1 MKQLMSGFFHVNGSA
16 TVVATARRATSSPA
30 ADGSISDRPP
40 SAAYI
45 SLAQP
50 QLLRLSRS
58 CRLANQAAAQA
69 PCRLPRRSLCL
80 DAACRKT
87 FLATKIPEPYSR
99 SVAAGAAARVGAP
112 RGHLSSFQRGRW
124 LMTGKAGARDPPEIE
139 ASAAVELHPRH
150 SMTGDVAVAAARVR
164 EVSVGA
170 PLAVT
175 ELSFDSLDS
184 TQKWA
189 ERHLDELVYVHLLGA
204 QQQQQQQQDIWG
216 LGDRCLCI
224 TATQQTAGVGTR
236 SGETG
241 EERRWVSSAGNLHAT
256 YVLQWPLQHQPLLL
270 HLPFVAALSVLRVLQ
285 QLGIEGAHIKWVNDV
300 LVGNKKIA
308 GVLCQNTNRA
318 VSVAG
323 AAGAATAGSAPENVV
338 AAAGSAQRD
347 ALLVL
352 VGIGINIAKHPRGP
366 MTDCCYQGSTDVC
379 EALQHQQ
386 LQQKLLQQQKQRQQL
401 KECSAELHAKV
412 QCPGASFPDKKE
424 VRNRGGIEADP
435 QAALYTQAGIWQ
447 RPEDR
452 GQDTF
457 RERVQGRVTQRGT
470 DANATKYLV

>member
-1 MKQLMSGFFHVNGSA
+1 
-16 TVVATARRATSSPA
+16 
-30 ADGSISDRPP
+30 
-40 SAAYI
+40 
-45 SLAQP
+45 
-50 QLLRLSRS
+50 
-58 CRLANQAAAQA
+58 
-69 PCRLPRRSLCL
+69 
-80 DAACRKT
+80 
-87 FLATKIPEPYSR
+87 
-99 SVAAGAAARVGAP
+99 
-112 RGHLSSFQRGRW
+112 
-124 LMTGKAGARDPPEIE
+124 MTGKAGARDPPEIE

-189 ERHLDELVYVHLLGA
+189 ERHLDELV
-204 QQQQQQQQDIWG
+204 
-216 LGDRCLCI
+216 
-224 TATQQTAGVGTR
+224 
-236 SGETG
+236 GETG

-366 MTDCCYQGSTDVC
+366 MTDCCYQGSTDLVNEGFC
-379 EALQHQQ
+379 PIRSVVARHLAFKGELVSVV
-386 LQQKLLQQQKQRQQL
+386 LDQQQQQQEEKYSGVLEGLGPDGALLLRLPNGSL
-401 KECSAELHAKV
+401 KAFCSGRLL
-412 QCPGASFPDKKE
+412 
-424 VRNRGGIEADP
+424 RG
-435 QAALYTQAGIWQ
+435 
-447 RPEDR
+447 
-452 GQDTF
+452 
-457 RERVQGRVTQRGT
+457 
-470 DANATKYLV
+470 